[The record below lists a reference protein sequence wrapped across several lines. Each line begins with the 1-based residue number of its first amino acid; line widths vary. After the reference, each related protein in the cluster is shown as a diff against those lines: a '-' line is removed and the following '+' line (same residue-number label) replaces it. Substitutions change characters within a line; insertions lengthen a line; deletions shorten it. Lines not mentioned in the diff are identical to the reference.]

1 MSVCVP
7 INYQLPSLLLAG
19 SNPLQQKTMLYF
31 YKKTERA
38 IICTTELMGTKTIK
52 INGKEFQARIQSD
65 ELKFA
70 VLATGDFD
78 FGDIP
83 AGTKLPLKLTAQLV
97 KDKDGNELK
106 NLYWATP
113 E

>member
-1 MSVCVP
+1 
-7 INYQLPSLLLAG
+7 
-19 SNPLQQKTMLYF
+19 MLYF

-38 IICTTELMGTKTIK
+38 IICTTELMAKKTIK
-52 INGKEFQARIQSD
+52 INGKTFEAPVQMSG
-65 ELKFA
+65 LKFA
-70 VLATGDFD
+70 ILATGDFD

-83 AGTKLPLKLTAQLV
+83 AGAKLPLKLTDQPVLDQEG
-97 KDKDGNELK
+97 KELT

>member
-1 MSVCVP
+1 
-7 INYQLPSLLLAG
+7 
-19 SNPLQQKTMLYF
+19 MLYF

-38 IICTTELMGTKTIK
+38 IICTTELMAKKTIK
-52 INGKEFQARIQSD
+52 INGKTFEAPVQTTG
-65 ELKFA
+65 LKFA
-70 VLATGDFD
+70 ILATGDFD

-83 AGTKLPLKLTAQLV
+83 AGAKLPLKITDQPV
-97 KDKDGNELK
+97 KDQEGNDLT

>member
-1 MSVCVP
+1 
-7 INYQLPSLLLAG
+7 
-19 SNPLQQKTMLYF
+19 MLYF

-38 IICTTELMGTKTIK
+38 IICTTELMAKKTIK
-52 INGKEFQARIQSD
+52 INGKAFEAQIQMGG
-65 ELKFA
+65 LKFGI
-70 VLATGDFD
+70 LATGDFD

-83 AGTKLPLKLTAQLV
+83 AGAKLPLNLTDQVVL
-97 KDKDGNELK
+97 DQEGNALT